1 LTFYYFFIL
10 ANDIKFEPT
19 PEVPALQ
26 FLESVDRDSNA
37 DKAGLK
43 PLDFVL
49 EINNVDVTCR
59 THAECVKLIKK
70 TGDTLALKVYTV
82 NNSNPNNLIQTN
94 LASSNLASIY
104 HAPQMLMSRN
114 SKHFTSSHV
123 NLSST
128 SYYATTPLNH
138 HYTLQQRSATFD
150 AEDEV
155 GARLAY
161 TQAVVMDGTKS
172 LPHKKKR
179 KL

>member
-1 LTFYYFFIL
+1 M
-10 ANDIKFEPT
+10 
-19 PEVPALQ
+19 PALQ

-49 EINNVDVTCR
+49 EINNIDVTCR
-59 THAECVKLIKK
+59 THADCVKLIKK

-82 NNSNPNNLIQTN
+82 NNSNNNAASFIQTN

-104 HAPQMLMSRN
+104 HAPHTLMSR
-114 SKHFTSSHV
+114 KHMATSHA

-128 SYYATTPLNH
+128 SYYATSTLH
-138 HYTLQQRSATFD
+138 HSQQRSSTLD
-150 AEDEV
+150 ADEE
-155 GARLAY
+155 ARIVYCQPTA
-161 TQAVVMDGTKS
+161 MDGTKS

-179 KL
+179 KFTVFFGWVSFSFIISTMRYKYI